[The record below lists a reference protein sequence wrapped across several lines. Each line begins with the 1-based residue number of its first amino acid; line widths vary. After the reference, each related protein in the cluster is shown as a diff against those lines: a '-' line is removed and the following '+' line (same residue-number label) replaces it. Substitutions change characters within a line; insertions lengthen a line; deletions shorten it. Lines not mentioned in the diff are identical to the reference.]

1 MSLFDKAK
9 KDTLKEFPKLKLPFE
24 LDSNGFFF
32 LNVLVNKITKNLV
45 DFYNKY
51 EILLESKDDVK
62 KLDISDL
69 LLATKRIYSLNYFL
83 DKEESN
89 ITDYLDKICKSHNV
103 LDNTLYSSG
112 EIEKRLYYI
121 SILLMQK
128 SGDWPIVDYYFILD
142 GEMKIPISENS
153 QKIIKSHIFELITLL
168 HYAIDKEKMVFN
180 VYYTELL
187 IALKKIKIIFTIDES
202 F

>member
-142 GEMKIPISENS
+142 GERKIPISENS

>member
-89 ITDYLDKICKSHNV
+89 ITDYLDKVCKSHNV

-142 GEMKIPISENS
+142 GERKIPISENS

>member
-128 SGDWPIVDYYFILD
+128 SGDWPIIDYYFILD
-142 GEMKIPISENS
+142 GERKIPISEDS
-153 QKIIKSHIFELITLL
+153 QKTIKSHIFELITLL
-168 HYAIDKEKMVFN
+168 HYTIDKEKMVFN

>member
-142 GEMKIPISENS
+142 GERKIPISENS
-153 QKIIKSHIFELITLL
+153 QKTIKSHIFELITLL

>member
-89 ITDYLDKICKSHNV
+89 MTDYLDKICKSHNV

-142 GEMKIPISENS
+142 GERKIPISENS

>member
-32 LNVLVNKITKNLV
+32 LNVLINKITKNLV

-142 GEMKIPISENS
+142 GERKIPISENS

>member
-89 ITDYLDKICKSHNV
+89 ITDYLDNVCKSHNV

-142 GEMKIPISENS
+142 GERKIPISENS
-153 QKIIKSHIFELITLL
+153 QKIIKSYIFELITLL

>member
-89 ITDYLDKICKSHNV
+89 ITDYLDNVCKSHNV

-121 SILLMQK
+121 GILLMQK
-128 SGDWPIVDYYFILD
+128 SGDWPIIDYYFILD
-142 GEMKIPISENS
+142 GERKIPISENS

>member
-89 ITDYLDKICKSHNV
+89 ITDYLDNVCKSHNV

-121 SILLMQK
+121 GILLMQK

-142 GEMKIPISENS
+142 GERKIPISENS

>member
-142 GEMKIPISENS
+142 GERKIPISENS

-168 HYAIDKEKMVFN
+168 HYVIDKEKMVFN

>member
-69 LLATKRIYSLNYFL
+69 LLATKRIYSLNYFIG
-83 DKEESN
+83 KEESN
-89 ITDYLDKICKSHNV
+89 ITDYLDKVCKSHNV

-142 GEMKIPISENS
+142 GERKIPISENS

>member
-142 GEMKIPISENS
+142 GERKIPISENS
-153 QKIIKSHIFELITLL
+153 QKFIKSHIFELITLL
-168 HYAIDKEKMVFN
+168 HYTIDKEKMVFN

>member
-24 LDSNGFFF
+24 LNSNGFFF
-32 LNVLVNKITKNLV
+32 LNVLVIKITKNLV

-89 ITDYLDKICKSHNV
+89 ITDYLDKVCKSHNV

-142 GEMKIPISENS
+142 GERKIPISENS
-153 QKIIKSHIFELITLL
+153 QKIIKSYIFELITLL